1 MAENAAP
8 ALPFEIASQY
18 STRPSIQVLPTTLDA
33 AAPTQLGPIQ
43 IPAVGYLEK
52 LVLRVRMSIT
62 GGTTPA
68 LNGLDAPFNVIQSI
82 VLRNAAGVNLI
93 APLTGID
100 LYFVN
105 KYGGNSG
112 FGKIADPKVGL
123 NYVVPA
129 DITDG
134 IEFFVTVPIG
144 IDAATAYGAI
154 PALASNANYQLEVIL
169 AAQSTVTTSTPT
181 VTVQVDGTAHYWE
194 LPVGTDPTG
203 VAQSTVP
210 PGAATSIW
218 QKENQTVSPGTQL
231 VQSYNVGN
239 VIRNHILVL
248 RNSSG
253 ARIDTN
259 GWPALLE
266 LYLDNDPRFSLSKAE
281 HEWLMT
287 RWFGLDATSK
297 DVAGGLDTGVYVLPY
312 HALLG
317 SQSGDPANTRAQ
329 LLATLNATLLQFRAQ
344 DFGSAVSKFEI
355 LTQSISTQDAAY
367 LYGK

>member
-1 MAENAAP
+1 MADTAAP

-18 STRPSIQVLPTTLDA
+18 STRPSTQVLPTTLDA
-33 AAPTQLGPIQ
+33 AAPTQLGPMQ

-52 LVLRVRMSIT
+52 LVLRVRATIS
-62 GGTTPA
+62 GGTTPQ
-68 LNGLDAPFNVIQSI
+68 LNGLDSPFNIIQSL

-93 APLTGID
+93 APVKGID
-100 LYFVN
+100 LYFMN

-123 NYVVPA
+123 NYAGDP
-129 DITDG
+129 DDG
-134 IEFFVTVPIG
+134 ELEFFITVPIG

-154 PALASNANYQLEVIL
+154 PALASNANYQLEMIL
-169 AAQSTVTTSTPT
+169 AAQGTVTTSNPT
-181 VTVQVDGTAHYWE
+181 ITVQIDATAHYWE

-218 QKENQTVSPGTQL
+218 QKENITVSPGTQL
-231 VQSYNVGN
+231 SQSYNVGN

-248 RNSSG
+248 RNASG
-253 ARIDTN
+253 ARIDVN

-266 LYLDNDPRFSLSKAE
+266 LYVDNDPRFSLSKAE

-287 RWFGLDATSK
+287 RWFGLDAATK

-329 LLATLNATLLQFRAQ
+329 LLPTLNATLLQFRAQ
-344 DFGSAVSKFEI
+344 DYGSAASKLEV
-355 LTQSISTQDAAY
+355 LTQSISTQDPAY
-367 LYGK
+367 LFGK